1 MRKHISWDCS
11 FKDSTHLVMGL
22 QVAWSRREIVEETH
36 TYQCSFKDSTHLVM
50 GLQVARS
57 RREQSVMQTHCVNQI
72 FTFSLS
78 FNSNIFSHK
87 IAKWHLSIESV

>member
-57 RREQSVMQTHCVNQI
+57 RREQSVMQCTSTSLRLPDIARDTKTEEYFFILLI
-72 FTFSLS
+72 F
-78 FNSNIFSHK
+78 
-87 IAKWHLSIESV
+87 